1 MKTKALSWLGCGVI
15 LATVVLTPI
24 LALAQ
29 SDEMPSAGMSM
40 AVGAVILICALA
52 AYVYVALAVQ
62 TIANKTNTPNSWL
75 AWIPIANIILLL
87 NVAQKPVW
95 WIVLFLIPL
104 VSLIMA
110 IIVWM
115 AVAER
120 RGKPSWWGIML
131 IVPVMNVII
140 PGYLAWSD

>member
-131 IVPVMNVII
+131 IVPVMNVIM